1 MKNITL
7 KNRRELIQERRII
20 LELKNELVPQLKQIL
35 TFATKIQDA
44 VGDGITSKKLEK
56 LKKDAKDYVMN
67 DSFKDKVVS
76 WAKENPKTAS
86 LGLGAAAIA
95 TGGVGLL
102 GALGVGGAA
111 AASLKFAK
119 DPLTKLISF
128 TNKIAIAYKNI
139 IQFVFTTI
147 DDNVLKNL
155 NGNESLSDIFRSIEE
170 NEPGFEKKIK
180 KSFIKSLKEFLF
192 FSKIDPETAYVEF
205 VNIPLEKLKNIS
217 STVNNHQALVKKIAL
232 NAKPAAKAEKEA
244 EKEEKSSSEP
254 GEKVSEKSGGG
265 KIRGPRDIY
274 SRILSSEGSGEKFES
289 NEAKIKFVESYLS
302 DQYGFSDFEKF
313 KEMLMILAEKG
324 HLE

>member
-1 MKNITL
+1 M
-7 KNRRELIQERRII
+7 
-20 LELKNELVPQLKQIL
+20 
-35 TFATKIQDA
+35 
-44 VGDGITSKKLEK
+44 
-56 LKKDAKDYVMN
+56 
-67 DSFKDKVVS
+67 S

-102 GALGVGGAA
+102 GALGVGAA
-111 AASLKFAK
+111 AGAGLKLAK

-128 TNKIAIAYKNI
+128 TNKIAIAYRDI
-139 IQFVFTTI
+139 IRVVFTTT
-147 DDNVLKNL
+147 DDKILKSIGPDATL
-155 NGNESLSDIFRSIEE
+155 TEIFSAVEE
-170 NEPGFEKKIK
+170 EDPGFEKKIK
-180 KSFIKSLKEFLF
+180 KSFIKSLKEFIF

>member
-170 NEPGFEKKIK
+170 NEPDR
-180 KSFIKSLKEFLF
+180 KS
-192 FSKIDPETAYVEF
+192 V
-205 VNIPLEKLKNIS
+205 V
-217 STVNNHQALVKKIAL
+217 
-232 NAKPAAKAEKEA
+232 
-244 EKEEKSSSEP
+244 
-254 GEKVSEKSGGG
+254 
-265 KIRGPRDIY
+265 
-274 SRILSSEGSGEKFES
+274 
-289 NEAKIKFVESYLS
+289 
-302 DQYGFSDFEKF
+302 
-313 KEMLMILAEKG
+313 
-324 HLE
+324 